1 MKYINKN
8 TGVIWEN
15 DDVEAVLRLIKN
27 KPHLA
32 LYEEPKQEPVEEG
45 KIEGITAYIP
55 KPKSKKINN
64 K

>member
-27 KPHLA
+27 KPHFA
-32 LYEEPKQEPVEEG
+32 LYEEPKTEPVEE
-45 KIEGITAYIP
+45 KPEGITAYIP
-55 KPKSKKINN
+55 KPKKKTN